1 MTTLA
6 LGFFL
11 IYLLVAFLGRALLLK
26 RSTGTA
32 GWRGISGRPGS
43 AAWFGGVLFAV
54 ALALGITAPVADL
67 LGASVVFESDALR
80 GVGLAVFLAG
90 AAGSL
95 VVQQAM
101 GATWRVG
108 VDAAE
113 QTELVRAG
121 PFAHVRNPFFTALV
135 IAALGLALMVPGVL
149 AFLGLGLLVLAV
161 ELQVRAVEEPY
172 LLTAH
177 GDGYRAYA
185 ESTGR
190 FVPGVGTLGRRQP

>member
-6 LGFFL
+6 LGLFL

-26 RSTGTA
+26 RTTGTA

-54 ALALGITAPVADL
+54 ALALGVAAPVADL
-67 LGASVVFESDALR
+67 LGASVVFESDVLR

-90 AAGSL
+90 ASGSL

-108 VDAAE
+108 VDATE
-113 QTELVRAG
+113 QTDLVRAG
-121 PFAHVRNPFFTALV
+121 PFSHVRNPFFTALV
-135 IAALGLALMVPGVL
+135 IAALGLTLMVPGFL
-149 AFLGLGLLVLAV
+149 AFLGLGLLVLAI

-172 LLTAH
+172 LLAAH

-190 FVPGVGTLGRRQP
+190 FVPGVGTLGRR